1 MHPTT
6 FFSRTSVRLSAA
18 TLVLAL
24 AVACGGNPPPTVPGA
39 DPVDP
44 IPGSTSGNSNVP
56 PPPVTPP
63 SPPTVSMPPEPAMT
77 ASPYDDMTVDQINE
91 AMPLKPVFF
100 EYDSEEL
107 SDEARRTLSENAE
120 ILRQQT
126 SWTITIEGHCDERGT
141 PEYNLALGDRRALAA
156 KNYLQSLGI
165 SASRLGTVSYGKE
178 FPFDPAHNAEALRSN
193 RRAHLV
199 LTAK

>member
-1 MHPTT
+1 MTHITT
-6 FFSRTSVRLSAA
+6 CSRTSIRLMAA
-18 TLVLAL
+18 TLVFAF
-24 AVACGGNPPPTVPGA
+24 AAACGGNPPPTVPSA
-39 DPVDP
+39 DPF
-44 IPGSTSGNSNVP
+44 PGSTAGGGNTTP

-63 SPPTVSMPPEPAMT
+63 SPPTVSMPSEPSIT
-77 ASPYDDMTVDQINE
+77 ASPYDTMTVDEINE

-100 EYDSEEL
+100 AYDSEEL
-107 SDEARRTLSENAE
+107 DDEARQILNENAA

-126 SWTITIEGHCDERGT
+126 SWVITIEGHCDERGT

-178 FPFDPAHNAEALRSN
+178 FPFDPAHTPSAWQSN

-199 LTAK
+199 VTAK